1 MKFQR
6 PEFLL
11 LLPLLAIFYLLY
23 IRERRKNSVGLG
35 YIPFYEMSTPS
46 YLRYLLSV
54 PEILLY
60 GALILS
66 ILSSAEL
73 SISSK
78 YREVYLPGIDIM
90 FALDISRSMAAEDF
104 SPRNRFEVARSV
116 IEEFTKKREADRIGL
131 VAFAGA
137 PLLIC
142 PLTLDRDFLLSS
154 LKELKIGEIEDGTAL
169 GLAIAEAVTD
179 LQESKSGKVMI
190 LLTDG
195 VNNKGE
201 ISPLDAAGFARKA
214 GVKIYA
220 IGVGKRGVAK
230 IPIEVGIGIR
240 YIEKKVSIDEDVLTK
255 IAELTG
261 GKYFRA
267 EDPRGLKEIFTEIDK
282 LEKGKARVKISS
294 TYRPVFRQLNLIILG
309 ILFLWLAIKAGFPEV
324 P

>member
-11 LLPLLAIFYLLY
+11 LIPVLIAAVVLY
-23 IRERRKNSVGLG
+23 ISKRKRSSVGLG
-35 YIPFYEMSTPS
+35 YIRFYEMATPA
-46 YLRYLLSV
+46 YLKYLLKV
-54 PEILLY
+54 PEALLY
-60 GALILS
+60 TVLIIS

-73 SISSK
+73 SLSSK

-90 FALDISRSMAAEDF
+90 IALDISRSMAAEDF
-104 SPRNRFEVARSV
+104 APRNRFEVARKV
-116 IEEFTKKREADRIGL
+116 IEEFISKREADRIGL

-142 PLTLDRDFLLSS
+142 PLTLDRNFLLGS
-154 LKELKIGEIEDGTAL
+154 LRELKIGEIEDGTAL

-179 LQESKSGKVMI
+179 LQESRAARVMI

-201 ISPLDAAGFARKA
+201 ISPLDAASFARKA

-220 IGVGKRGVAK
+220 IGVGRRGVAK
-230 IPIEVGIGIR
+230 IPIEVGIGVR
-240 YIEKKVSIDEDVLTK
+240 YIEKRVSIDEEVLTR

-261 GKYFRA
+261 GRYFRA
-267 EDPRGLKEIFTEIDK
+267 EDPRGLKEIFREIDK
-282 LEKGKARVKISS
+282 MEKRKARIKISS
-294 TYRPVFRQLNLIILG
+294 TYRPVYNQLNFFILLV
-309 ILFLWLAIKAGFPEV
+309 LFVWLAIKAGFPEV